1 MMDWSPFVL
10 AKGKYAP
17 EGRNLKS
24 PEGVG
29 DRLRSAAFA
38 ELQAVRGF
46 RWAAEQGFSD
56 ASAELRATWLM
67 LALEEEKHLGWL
79 LARMADLNQTPG
91 GRPVSDVL
99 WRSYLQC
106 VTAEQFVRFMGS
118 AEERGQIAGERFY
131 ELLKPIDLVSAEIFK
146 KIAEEE
152 AEHVRLARAVFKPR
166 VEAGPTDA
174 ETN

>member
-1 MMDWSPFVL
+1 MMDWSPFIL
-10 AKGKYAP
+10 ASGKYAP
-17 EGRNLKS
+17 DGRSLQT

-46 RWAAEQGFSD
+46 RWAAAQGFGD
-56 ASAELRATWLM
+56 ATRELEAVWLA

-79 LARMADLNQTPG
+79 LGRMADLQQTAG

-99 WRSYLQC
+99 WRSYMLC

-118 AEERGQIAGERFY
+118 AEERGRIAGERFY
-131 ELLKPIDLVSAEIFK
+131 ELLKPIDLVSAEIFRQ
-146 KIAEEE
+146 IAIEE
-152 AEHVRLARAVFKPR
+152 AEHVRLAQSVFR
-166 VEAGPTDA
+166 VEASLTHA
-174 ETN
+174 ETK